1 MKTEKLKII
10 ATLLA
15 NAETNLGQAREL
27 LKDLSNGGED
37 SSIYSHTP
45 SFSISSTPT
54 QGGDKVIEGVF
65 DGESMIDQDMKK
77 YSVPPNYASK
87 SKLVFGDRL
96 KLIVNEDGKFTFK
109 QIGPVE
115 RSYTTGILV
124 RDGSQ
129 FKVATGE
136 KMLKVL
142 PASVSYYRAELGDQ
156 VAIIIPADL
165 ESDWATIENIIPK
178 DFTHSTQTSSNDDKD
193 DSSPFELPKT
203 LFRRKAEDE

>member
-1 MKTEKLKII
+1 MKSEKLKVV

-27 LKDLSNGGED
+27 LKDFLNGNED
-37 SSIYSHTP
+37 SVAYSRPPTLSVSP
-45 SFSISSTPT
+45 SSAQSD
-54 QGGDKVIEGVF
+54 DKVIEGVF
-65 DGESMIDQDMKK
+65 DGESMLDQDMKK

-115 RSYTTGILV
+115 RTYTTGILV
-124 RDGSQ
+124 RDGNQ
-129 FKVATGE
+129 FKVAVGE
-136 KMLKVL
+136 KLLKVL

-165 ESDWATIENIIPK
+165 ECEWATIENIIPK
-178 DFTHSTQTSSNDDKD
+178 DFTIPSRATSSDEKD
-193 DSSPFELPKT
+193 ESSPFELPKT
-203 LFRRKAEDE
+203 LFRRKADDE